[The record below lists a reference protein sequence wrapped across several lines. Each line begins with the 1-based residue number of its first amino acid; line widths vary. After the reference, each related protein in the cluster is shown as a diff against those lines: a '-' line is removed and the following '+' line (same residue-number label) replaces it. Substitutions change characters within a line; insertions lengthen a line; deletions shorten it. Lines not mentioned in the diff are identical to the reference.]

1 MMMEREFP
9 FSLSHTQTQVG
20 PAERDG
26 WQVFSSAQDSGGGC
40 VCTVLTPLNGACSR
54 DARSKQVRHLLDK
67 VQNMSRSIEDLER
80 RSRQD
85 IGVVEKME
93 VELRGLENKFKEVE
107 AGHESSRARHYQVS
121 QVFDALVHI

>member
-1 MMMEREFP
+1 
-9 FSLSHTQTQVG
+9 
-20 PAERDG
+20 
-26 WQVFSSAQDSGGGC
+26 
-40 VCTVLTPLNGACSR
+40 
-54 DARSKQVRHLLDK
+54 
-67 VQNMSRSIEDLER
+67 MSRSVEELER

-121 QVFDALVHI
+121 APANTCTLTHVTLR